1 MGVNKVVKPKN
12 AMKSKA
18 RNQRRHGARHSTV
31 SRDIQA
37 CSFAGEKIV
46 WSMREYHPLHL
57 YPAIYAEKKQ
67 PSRRPTAD
75 ELHQAEKIVDRF
87 HPFDH
92 GKVVVLDRT
101 NGAVLAVIQFLPINK
116 LSDEEKVDINFV
128 TTFLH
133 QSKKFVN
140 VVAPSR
146 TWGGR
151 MWAVGWR
158 KCMKACELFGRYI
171 KLAAARS
178 SPREYIMGNIPF
190 QANRSFMA
198 KHHIPSVAS
207 GEFADKLTEFDCT
220 PHITF
225 TSHGFYNCPHRDQ
238 GDVTEYAFAL
248 FAPTHSL
255 DGTLADP
262 VTTGYNVTGGQFVF
276 PNYRFY
282 IDFKHQGVVKLL
294 WAAKRVKHCTLP
306 AYEPKGFTRMGM
318 SLQITKTAV
327 NTCQAIK
334 NGLIYLRKSYRDKKA
349 LYFGGH
355 RNYMAQSK

>member
-1 MGVNKVVKPKN
+1 MKLIQLSGRPEPHHLHSQEELLYHSLATDPESTLDVSHRQDRSSAGSKLISPDPSLQLIFPLNRSSRHRSNIVSAHLQSHPRLYASLIESIQFLQSFNIIDRSIPWVHNSSDNIEERLAPNRSSDHPPQSLLTNRSCFLITLSTWLEHVVMGVNKVVKPKN

-57 YPAIYAEKKQ
+57 YPAIYAEKKR

-140 VVAPSR
+140 VLLPVA
-146 TWGGR
+146 
-151 MWAVGWR
+151 
-158 KCMKACELFGRYI
+158 
-171 KLAAARS
+171 
-178 SPREYIMGNIPF
+178 
-190 QANRSFMA
+190 
-198 KHHIPSVAS
+198 
-207 GEFADKLTEFDCT
+207 
-220 PHITF
+220 
-225 TSHGFYNCPHRDQ
+225 HGVVEC
-238 GDVTEYAFAL
+238 GL
-248 FAPTHSL
+248 L
-255 DGTLADP
+255 DGGS
-262 VTTGYNVTGGQFVF
+262 V
-276 PNYRFY
+276 
-282 IDFKHQGVVKLL
+282 
-294 WAAKRVKHCTLP
+294 
-306 AYEPKGFTRMGM
+306 
-318 SLQITKTAV
+318 
-327 NTCQAIK
+327 
-334 NGLIYLRKSYRDKKA
+334 
-349 LYFGGH
+349 
-355 RNYMAQSK
+355 

>member
-57 YPAIYAEKKQ
+57 YPAIYAEKKR
-67 PSRRPTAD
+67 PSQRPTAD

-151 MWAVGWR
+151 MWAVGWQ

-178 SPREYIMGNIPF
+178 SPREYM
-190 QANRSFMA
+190 
-198 KHHIPSVAS
+198 SVAS
-207 GEFADKLTEFDCT
+207 
-220 PHITF
+220 
-225 TSHGFYNCPHRDQ
+225 
-238 GDVTEYAFAL
+238 
-248 FAPTHSL
+248 
-255 DGTLADP
+255 
-262 VTTGYNVTGGQFVF
+262 
-276 PNYRFY
+276 
-282 IDFKHQGVVKLL
+282 
-294 WAAKRVKHCTLP
+294 
-306 AYEPKGFTRMGM
+306 
-318 SLQITKTAV
+318 
-327 NTCQAIK
+327 
-334 NGLIYLRKSYRDKKA
+334 KSP
-349 LYFGGH
+349 
-355 RNYMAQSK
+355 